1 MPRKKGDK
9 ILIAFG
15 NSLKKR
21 RNAMGMSI
29 REFAAH
35 ADMDHA
41 MINNYEHGIV
51 NPRLITLHKL
61 AAAYGVELWELLK
74 P

>member
-9 ILIAFG
+9 ILIEFG
-15 NSLKKR
+15 NILKER
-21 RNAMGMSI
+21 RKVMGLSI
-29 REFAAH
+29 RQFAAQ

-41 MINNYEHGIV
+41 MVNNYERGIV
-51 NPRLITLHKL
+51 NPRFTTLKKL

>member
-1 MPRKKGDK
+1 
-9 ILIAFG
+9 
-15 NSLKKR
+15 
-21 RNAMGMSI
+21 MGLSI
-29 REFAAH
+29 RQFAAQ

-41 MINNYEHGIV
+41 MVNNYERGIV
-51 NPRLITLHKL
+51 NPRFTTLKKL